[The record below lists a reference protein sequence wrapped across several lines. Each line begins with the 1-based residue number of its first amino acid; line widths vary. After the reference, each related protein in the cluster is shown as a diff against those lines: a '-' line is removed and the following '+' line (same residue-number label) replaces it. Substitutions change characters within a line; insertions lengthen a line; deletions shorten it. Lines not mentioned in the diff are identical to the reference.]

1 MYKGISKVQVWS
13 RMYVVQKENKIIN
26 MPYQSACLV
35 GCTFKK
41 CYDTCITCCL
51 IQLQLNH
58 WTFQNVGFWPVKHK
72 GNLTKRRIGQRNSIG
87 VLDCPI
93 KSFLLQYRQCQE
105 TFPDLQPPYFKEKSC
120 QMLPYAVML
129 HVTNFKRTT
138 IVLLF
143 PLKGQNAHGQRL
155 RRMKGQRGHCS
166 FFKGKNA
173 P

>member
-1 MYKGISKVQVWS
+1 MHFESHSLYLSHALGEKCVPYFFHINQGNIIVVHFFFENKHLVTYIALSWPRGQNSSLQPRMSYWMFKKKNIPKMYKGISKVQVWS

-93 KSFLLQYRQCQE
+93 KSFLL
-105 TFPDLQPPYFKEKSC
+105 
-120 QMLPYAVML
+120 
-129 HVTNFKRTT
+129 
-138 IVLLF
+138 
-143 PLKGQNAHGQRL
+143 
-155 RRMKGQRGHCS
+155 
-166 FFKGKNA
+166 
-173 P
+173 